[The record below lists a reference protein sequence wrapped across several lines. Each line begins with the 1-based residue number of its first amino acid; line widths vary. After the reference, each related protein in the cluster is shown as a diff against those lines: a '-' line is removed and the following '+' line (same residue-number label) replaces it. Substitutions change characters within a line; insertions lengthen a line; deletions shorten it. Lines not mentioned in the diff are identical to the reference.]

1 MSENLSILAGERSF
15 FGDNNSFNANNLGEN
30 SNNKLSKEYSINS
43 SNPEKIYDKL
53 ENEIKKFTENK
64 DSSFNSN
71 NYNNNNNSNTKLE
84 NFNEKLYNTKYW
96 VYNKNYNQESQEK
109 FQKNFEKIK
118 KYKNKKLTNSIPYN
132 QNHNINIINNHNN
145 NNHNNNINNN
155 NTNNNN
161 INNNTNNN
169 IKNNE
174 INKNQPN
181 KIKLEDI
188 DDFNLSDIDEF
199 DSFEETNNDENEIC
213 KTVGNVNKVNCI
225 NIQSNNL
232 NSTSNSSFYNNNNI
246 NNNKES
252 RIKCVTEP
260 DEIFS
265 KNNKYNYFDNIQF
278 YNKNND
284 FSYNNNNYFLQYGSF
299 ISNNLSSYKRESFI
313 STNYGSNN
321 KINTNNNVGINSGKK
336 SNFYNNEDF
345 EMEINE
351 NNNNNNTISNFN
363 DYKNYINDF
372 NRIKITN
379 NTNNN
384 GNNNSTNNNNLIIN
398 QNNQQQQQNVI
409 ENSSPK
415 LLNNNNTNNTTE
427 PQKKFPLINLNFIY
441 ATEENPNNNP
451 LSPNIQTIPSLSTT
465 NKSNNNN
472 TNNTNNNNNSSP
484 QHFYKPLTPTNNNN
498 LQKYNNIKHENNNK
512 GEKQLINLDDIIS
525 GKDTRTTIMIR
536 NIPIK
541 YSDKMLIKELEE
553 FKDKFDCI
561 YMPYDQEK
569 CGNKGYAFIN
579 FIHPYHI
586 LFFYEKFQNK
596 TWTFFESKK
605 ICELNNANFQ
615 GISEIQ
621 KHAKNYKGIK
631 KPTFFKGLDN
641 MKNIEVPLKYLK
653 KIKIR
658 YPKLNYIEKKEKN
671 VFLIKAF

>member
-15 FGDNNSFNANNLGEN
+15 FGDNSSFNNNNLGEN
-30 SNNKLSKEYSINS
+30 NNNKLSKEYSKNS

-53 ENEIKKFTENK
+53 EYEIKKFTENK

-71 NYNNNNNSNTKLE
+71 NYNNNNNNNSNTKLE
-84 NFNEKLYNTKYW
+84 NFNEKLYKTKYW
-96 VYNKNYNQESQEK
+96 IYDKNYNQESQEN

-118 KYKNKKLTNSIPYN
+118 KYKNKKLTNSIPCN
-132 QNHNINIINNHNN
+132 RNN
-145 NNHNNNINNN
+145 NKNNINNKN
-155 NTNNNN
+155 NDNNTNTNNNN
-161 INNNTNNN
+161 
-169 IKNNE
+169 NE
-174 INKNQPN
+174 SNKNQIN

-188 DDFNLSDIDEF
+188 DDFDLSDIDEF
-199 DSFEETNNDENEIC
+199 DSFEDEENEIC

-232 NSTSNSSFYNNNNI
+232 NSTSNSSFNN

-284 FSYNNNNYFLQYGSF
+284 FSYNNYFMLGSF
-299 ISNNLSSYKRESFI
+299 ISNNNLSCKRESFI
-313 STNYGSNN
+313 STNYNNNNNN
-321 KINTNNNVGINSGKK
+321 KINNNMIINSGGKK
-336 SNFYNNEDF
+336 NNFYMNNDDF
-345 EMEINE
+345 EIEINE
-351 NNNNNNTISNFN
+351 NNINNFN
-363 DYKNYINDF
+363 DYKNYFNDF
-372 NRIKITN
+372 NRVKIP
-379 NTNNN
+379 NNN
-384 GNNNSTNNNNLIIN
+384 NNNNNNKNNNNLKLT
-398 QNNQQQQQNVI
+398 QTKQI
-409 ENSSPK
+409 ENTTSSK
-415 LLNNNNTNNTTE
+415 LNNNNNNNNE
-427 PQKKFPLINLNFIY
+427 NQNKFPRINLNFIY
-441 ATEENPNNNP
+441 NNEENSNNNP
-451 LSPNIQTIPSLSTT
+451 LTPTMQTIPNL
-465 NKSNNNN
+465 
-472 TNNTNNNNNSSP
+472 TNNKNNNNNSP
-484 QHFYKPLTPTNNNN
+484 QHFYKPLTTSNLNNNNNNNN
-498 LQKYNNIKHENNNK
+498 LQKHNKHETK

-541 YSDKMLIKELEE
+541 YSDKMLINELEE

-596 TWTFFESKK
+596 TWNFFESKK

-631 KPTFFKGLDN
+631 KPTFFKGLDSVN
-641 MKNIEVPLKYLK
+641 NIEVPLKYLK
-653 KIKIR
+653 KIKAR
-658 YPKLNYIEKKEKN
+658 YPMLNFVEKKEKN
-671 VFLIKAF
+671 IFLIKSFY